1 MRISNSGE
9 QPNSL
14 RGSTKGWM
22 NNPIYKWEV
31 VHLVSLCLLRSLR
44 GSLRAEIRDDT
55 IRTSFNELTPNDHER
70 RLVKERDRDGWR
82 FWIYPSTYLPRLT
95 LFQIKYI
102 LDQLFPD
109 CSEHSTDFKIH
120 AVSVSQYNT
129 HHLHIVRYNPM
140 KLFRGKMQVNRQKSI
155 CEKAIACFLS
165 VQRGH
170 LWQLVERDCRKILR
184 LYPLKRY

>member
-14 RGSTKGWM
+14 RGSTKGWT
-22 NNPIYKWEV
+22 NDPIYKWEV
-31 VHLVSLCLLRSLR
+31 VHLVTHCLLRSLR
-44 GSLRAEIRDDT
+44 GSLRAEIRDET

-82 FWIYPSTYLPRLT
+82 FWIYQSTYLPRLT
-95 LFQIKYI
+95 FFQIKCI
-102 LDQLFPD
+102 ADHLFPD
-109 CSEHSTDFKIH
+109 CFT
-120 AVSVSQYNT
+120 YNQ
-129 HHLHIVRYNPM
+129 HPLHIVRYNPM
-140 KLFRGKMQVNRQKSI
+140 KLVRGKMQVNRQKSI

-165 VQRGH
+165 LQRGH
-170 LWQLVERDCRKILR
+170 HWRLVKRDCRKILR

>member
-14 RGSTKGWM
+14 RGSTKGWT
-22 NNPIYKWEV
+22 NDPIYKWEV

-44 GSLRAEIRDDT
+44 GSLRAEIRDET

-82 FWIYPSTYLPRLT
+82 FWIYQSCSYLPRLS

-102 LDQLFPD
+102 AVISRLFRARHWFQSS
-109 CSEHSTDFKIH
+109 CYE
-120 AVSVSQYNT
+120 AVSDQGPVWVQSEDK
-129 HHLHIVRYNPM
+129 IPRAS
-140 KLFRGKMQVNRQKSI
+140 KSNF
-155 CEKAIACFLS
+155 EVELLMS
-165 VQRGH
+165 
-170 LWQLVERDCRKILR
+170 LVCL
-184 LYPLKRY
+184 LP